1 MTTKTAFSYSHTI
14 GFLSNR
20 YKGFQNPVDVAMVAS
35 IKEVAKAMGMTT
47 VAEFVESEATMAQL
61 GRIGIDFAQGF
72 SVSAPK
78 PLNTFTPL

>member
-1 MTTKTAFSYSHTI
+1 MDIVKIDGAFI
-14 GFLSNR
+14 KDMLND
-20 YKGFQNPVDVAMVAS
+20 PVDVAMVAS